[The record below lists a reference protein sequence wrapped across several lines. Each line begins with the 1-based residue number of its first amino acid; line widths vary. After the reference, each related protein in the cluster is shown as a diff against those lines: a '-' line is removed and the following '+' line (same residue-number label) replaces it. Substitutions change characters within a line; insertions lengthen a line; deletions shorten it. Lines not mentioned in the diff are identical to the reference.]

1 MRDVYVI
8 GCGMTKFGEIWESSF
23 RDLFVEAGLKAIK
36 DAGVDHL
43 DSMYVGTMT
52 SGLFVGQEHVGALM
66 ADYLGMAPIPAV
78 RVESA
83 CCSGGLAVRIGFLD
97 IASGNS
103 DIVLAGG
110 VEKMNDGADVTFAL
124 STAADQEYECYH
136 GVTFPG
142 LYAMIA
148 RAHMHRYGT
157 TREHLRQVIASE
169 QENFSPDTFMKT
181 YKNQFMKMF
190 RNDIRGAA
198 GHHLKEEHIGPI
210 MDYVLESELKGEVKD
225 YIDLGKAKTL
235 LGSYKGKKLGSAD
248 FLNLH
253 NALAAQSQGEMQL
266 LPPHIA
272 KDFEKRLKKKKEES
286 LEALAEKE
294 AA

>member
-1 MRDVYVI
+1 M
-8 GCGMTKFGEIWESSF
+8 
-23 RDLFVEAGLKAIK
+23 EATLDSVMAEKDPKYHKAIK
-36 DAGVDHL
+36 EYEENSKAADNIITGMELNHMQLYSKTAKKVLKVEGDIRQVDL
-43 DSMYVGTMT
+43 DKFKEAKVQNEFADEYVDGAVDEMLE
-52 SGLFVGQEHVGALM
+52 SLGGKGEAEKAELKKKLGLSDKFNEALM
-66 ADYLGMAPIPAV
+66 MRG
-78 RVESA
+78 
-83 CCSGGLAVRIGFLD
+83 
-97 IASGNS
+97 
-103 DIVLAGG
+103 
-110 VEKMNDGADVTFAL
+110 
-124 STAADQEYECYH
+124 
-136 GVTFPG
+136 
-142 LYAMIA
+142 
-148 RAHMHRYGT
+148 RYGT